1 MDDFFTIRGKKGAF
15 FTLPAFNAIR
25 RRQYFLEGLPKVKE
39 TSNQS
44 RPM

>member
-1 MDDFFTIRGKKGAF
+1 MDDFFTSEEKKELF